1 MSGFGRLGG
10 LYLVQQLSTLPRE
23 IVDNILDDLTLF
35 KILQLATWADP
46 VISSYILEHRHYG
59 RLFLDAAHLGTA
71 VSRFAVWCQVKVA
84 CGWRNDKHSFPLN
97 PRSSLFGRM
106 TYNEIMGDMMEDIEK
121 GYRRGAVYAQLLSQF
136 MPKPVSPGLQM
147 TERRLRQHLQEF
159 WKAQETIKELESHQL
174 KLLADFL
181 ETYPDMLRWTYDP
194 RGDASKTPIKH
205 NITRLRV
212 CARKVFNTQYIRERK
227 PVYCKYVFRNGI
239 LPITPR
245 NSCLQLLLRSDLPVD
260 VVNWEEAEPFTV
272 NEMMPRAWRRKKKAK
287 DAVLSALRRRF
298 RQGQALEAELGDAVH
313 SAAASRVED
322 FNTRQRTTTAE
333 MTDMQQYT
341 SLAGPSKQNHEG
353 PENPK
358 GRDGHPTEAT
368 ATRNEFPSHVVNDL
382 RKFSES

>member
-1 MSGFGRLGG
+1 MSGFGSRRGS
-10 LYLVQQLSTLPRE
+10 YLAQQLSTLPRE
-23 IVDNILDDLTLF
+23 IVDNIFDDLTLF
-35 KILQLATWADP
+35 KILQLATWSDP

-59 RLFLDAAHLGTA
+59 RLFLDAAHLDTA
-71 VSRFAVWCQVKVA
+71 VSRFTVWCQVKVA

-106 TYNEIMGDMMEDIEK
+106 TYNEIMGDMMEDIEY

-136 MPKPVSPGLQM
+136 MPKPVLPGLRM

-194 RGDASKTPIKH
+194 RGNASKTPTKH

-272 NEMMPRAWRRKKKAK
+272 NEMMPRASRRKKKAK
-287 DAVLSALRRRF
+287 DAVPSALRRRA

-322 FNTRQRTTTAE
+322 FNTSQRTTTAE

-368 ATRNEFPSHVVNDL
+368 ATRNEFPSHVANDL